1 MITCDTHALVYWAL
15 APERLSPS
23 AANAMNVGRTE
34 GTLACADIVLWEV
47 AMLATKRRIVIPV
60 PVEQFL
66 EEVIQALR
74 LQILPISPAVAA
86 KAQDTIFEHGD
97 PADRL
102 IAAAAMHYS
111 VPLISADRKLVHVAG
126 LDVLW

>member
-1 MITCDTHALVYWAL
+1 
-15 APERLSPS
+15 
-23 AANAMNVGRTE
+23 MNIGRTE
-34 GTLACADIVLWEV
+34 GSLACSDIVLWEV
-47 AMLATKRRIVIPV
+47 AMLSTKNRIAIPV

-66 EEVIQALR
+66 EELILALQ

-102 IAAAAMHYS
+102 IAATAMHYEA
-111 VPLISADRKLVHVAG
+111 PLISADQKLVRVAG
-126 LDVLW
+126 LEVLW